1 MAKIYLKKIGTNQI
15 VNQADVTG
23 KSNREIESAIIQI
36 LKKTPPGTHY
46 VDDSE
51 CDVCKTKS
59 DRRIHSIIVPN

>member
-1 MAKIYLKKIGTNQI
+1 MPKIYLKKRVTNEI

-46 VDDSE
+46 VDDTE
-51 CDVCKTKS
+51 CNICKTRL
-59 DRRIHSIIVPN
+59 DERIYPIIVPN